1 MVSIAKC
8 ENGIG
13 SIFRICLMFIEI
25 VQGISTGR
33 ADLAGHVAEV
43 YTGGKGIEKLSRRE
57 RGRVHGPESIQME
70 EH

>member
-1 MVSIAKC
+1 MI
-8 ENGIG
+8 
-13 SIFRICLMFIEI
+13 IEL
-25 VQGISTGR
+25 VQGMISTGR

-70 EH
+70 EQ

>member
-1 MVSIAKC
+1 
-8 ENGIG
+8 
-13 SIFRICLMFIEI
+13 MFIEL